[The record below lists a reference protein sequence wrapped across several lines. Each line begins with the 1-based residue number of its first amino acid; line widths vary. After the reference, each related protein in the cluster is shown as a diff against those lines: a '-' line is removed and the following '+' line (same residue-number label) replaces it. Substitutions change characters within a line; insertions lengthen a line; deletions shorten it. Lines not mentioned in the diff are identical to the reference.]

1 MGSIEYIF
9 QDFFQVRVNWMGLN
23 EKVPER
29 DWIYLYIFMAAL
41 VYFELSLF

>member
-9 QDFFQVRVNWMGLN
+9 QDFFQVRVNWMD

-29 DWIYLYIFMAAL
+29 DWIYLYIFMATL